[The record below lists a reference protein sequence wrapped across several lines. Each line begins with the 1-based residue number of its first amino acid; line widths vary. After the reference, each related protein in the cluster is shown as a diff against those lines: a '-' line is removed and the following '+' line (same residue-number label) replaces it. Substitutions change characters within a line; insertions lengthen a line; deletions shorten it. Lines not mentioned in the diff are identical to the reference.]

1 MTETHQ
7 NAPAAPAVFR
17 AEAFVRSG
25 RWHLEVA
32 SLDSEPDT
40 GDTEALLVT
49 LWPAEDTPDGSD
61 FPAASLGEKLL
72 DNGFALADPGRGT
85 SGWTPTGDRGRY
97 AASCY
102 ATDEATA

>member
-7 NAPAAPAVFR
+7 NAPAARAVYR
-17 AEAFVRSG
+17 AEAFVRNG

-49 LWPAEDTPDGSD
+49 LWPVEEAPNGSG
-61 FPAASLGEKLL
+61 FPATSLSAQLR
-72 DNGFALADPGRGT
+72 DSGFDLADPGRDTG
-85 SGWTPTGDRGRY
+85 GWTPTGDRDRY
-97 AASCY
+97 TASCY
-102 ATDEATA
+102 ATDETSA

>member
-7 NAPAAPAVFR
+7 NAPAARAVYR
-17 AEAFVRSG
+17 AEAFVRNG

-49 LWPAEDTPDGSD
+49 LWPVEEAPNGSG
-61 FPAASLGEKLL
+61 FPAASLGAQLR
-72 DNGFALADPGRGT
+72 DSGFALADPGRGT
-85 SGWTPTGDRGRY
+85 GGWTPTGDRDRY

-102 ATDEATA
+102 ATDETTA

>member
-7 NAPAAPAVFR
+7 NAPAARTVYR
-17 AEAFVRSG
+17 AEAFVRNG

-49 LWPAEDTPDGSD
+49 LWPVDEAPNDSG
-61 FPAASLGEKLL
+61 FPAASLGAQLR
-72 DNGFALADPGRGT
+72 DSGFELADPGRGT
-85 SGWTPTGDRGRY
+85 GGWMPTGDRDRY
-97 AASCY
+97 TAACY
-102 ATDEATA
+102 ATDETTA

>member
-7 NAPAAPAVFR
+7 NAPAAPAAFR

-49 LWPAEDTPDGSD
+49 LWPAEDTPGGGD
-61 FPAASLGEKLL
+61 FPAAALGEALR

-85 SGWTPTGDRGRY
+85 GGWTPTGDRGRY
-97 AASCY
+97 TASCH
-102 ATDEATA
+102 ATDEAAA

>member
-7 NAPAAPAVFR
+7 NAPAARAVYR
-17 AEAFVRSG
+17 AEAFVRNG

-49 LWPAEDTPDGSD
+49 LWPVEEAPNGSD
-61 FPAASLGEKLL
+61 FPAASLVAQLR
-72 DNGFALADPGRGT
+72 DSGFELADPGRGT
-85 SGWTPTGDRGRY
+85 GWTPTGDRDRY
-97 AASCY
+97 TASCY
-102 ATDEATA
+102 ATDETT

>member
-7 NAPAAPAVFR
+7 NAPAARAAYR
-17 AEAFVRSG
+17 AEAFVRNG

-32 SLDSEPDT
+32 TLDSEPDT

-49 LWPAEDTPDGSD
+49 LWPVEKTPDGSG
-61 FPAASLGEKLL
+61 FPAASLGAQLL
-72 DNGFALADPGRGT
+72 DNGFTLADPGQGT
-85 SGWTPTGDRGRY
+85 GGWTPTGDRGHY

-102 ATDEATA
+102 ATDEAPA